1 MDFMKEQF
9 LQTPSKDD
17 SSMRSVTSSQEQEDS
32 EEEGAN
38 AFTVLAGTSWDELK
52 HVRQAV
58 GFLVCPLG
66 SLSWCNSDEYLP
78 EIVVACSA
86 GNSGPTPSTVTN
98 VAPWI
103 ITVAASSIDRVF
115 PSPLVLGNQMKIQTV
130 STWYLS
136 CKQLEGNNIVLN
148 CLPGTLS
155 PKLVKGKIVVC
166 LGFNVQ
172 SAMEV
177 KRVGGVGIVLVNIY
191 GSDSGMPL
199 GAQLLTGTT
208 VGLNDIAT
216 IVNYTRTNVNPTATL
231 IPGTTILG
239 SKPAPFMAPFTSLG
253 PNGLEPNIIKWQTL
267 VNVMNSY
274 GRIFILYRLLT
285 GAILAHELMRGWLH
299 LKVFRCSSTKEAQHN
314 VKHSDNVEYGLLK

>member
-1 MDFMKEQF
+1 MLIMQM
-9 LQTPSKDD
+9 TN
-17 SSMRSVTSSQEQEDS
+17 VHT
-32 EEEGAN
+32 
-38 AFTVLAGTSWDELK
+38 
-52 HVRQAV
+52 
-58 GFLVCPLG
+58 
-66 SLSWCNSDEYLP
+66 EYLP

-115 PSPLVLGNQMKIQTV
+115 PSPLVLGNQMKIQ
-130 STWYLS
+130 
-136 CKQLEGNNIVLN
+136 KN

-253 PNGLEPNIIKWQTL
+253 PNGLEPNIIK
-267 VNVMNSY
+267 S
-274 GRIFILYRLLT
+274 LLT

-299 LKVFRCSSTKEAQHN
+299 LKGVDVIVASGA
-314 VKHSDNVEYGLLK
+314 VKHEDLVEQVKKLFTKLSSDPTTTSELVAKGPTIFSGFFVLKSFDFLFL